1 MDKYKI
7 NYILSEENDINDI
20 FIKVLNK
27 EIKKYILMIC
37 KNKKCETLSSC
48 SYSSLEEGKNWLVVI
63 MLDFI

>member
-7 NYILSEENDINDI
+7 NYILSEEKDINDI

-37 KNKKCETLSSC
+37 KNKKCKTLSSC
-48 SYSSLEEGKNWLVVI
+48 SYASLEEGKN
-63 MLDFI
+63 